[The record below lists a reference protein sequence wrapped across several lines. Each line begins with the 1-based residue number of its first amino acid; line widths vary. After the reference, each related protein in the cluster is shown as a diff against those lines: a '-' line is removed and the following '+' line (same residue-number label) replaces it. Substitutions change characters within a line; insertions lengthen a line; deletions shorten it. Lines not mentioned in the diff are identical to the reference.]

1 MAYTPMPPEWI
12 EAGKPTKEEIF
23 QNLKANQESFNAD
36 IEALKQTARIDI
48 FDFTISGYPQSY
60 TSPELDKFLPVFRAP
75 VQADI
80 VNVLITLLE
89 ASVSG
94 DLELQLYKSV
104 DNGINWSPILS
115 VPVTVSGTTVGS
127 VNSSVSFVDLAAQ
140 NFDENDMLKVGIV
153 GLQVDQGAFHIS
165 VYGEIGA

>member
-1 MAYTPMPPEWI
+1 MPYTVLPPEWI

-36 IEALKQTARIDI
+36 IEALKQTSRVDI

-60 TSPELDKFLPVFRAP
+60 TSLELEKFLPVFRAP

-89 ASVSG
+89 PSTSG
-94 DLELQLYKSV
+94 DIQIQIHKSTDDGV
-104 DNGINWSPILS
+104 NWTPILS
-115 VPVTVSGTTVGS
+115 IPVEVSGLTVGS
-127 VNSSVSFVDLAAQ
+127 VNPSVSFVDLAAQ
-140 NFDENDMLKVGIV
+140 KFNENDMLKIVIV
-153 GLQVDQGAFHIS
+153 GLQVNQGAFHIS